1 VTQGQQTGELKS
13 YESPEVVSRYIF
25 FVFAASIRWWLASSP
40 RPEWRDGMRDFD
52 RMMRLVTDGLVSD
65 PSADRIS
72 S

>member
-52 RMMRLVTDGLVSD
+52 RMTRLVTDGVLAD
-65 PSADRIS
+65 PAEDKKS